1 MNEKKIALYTT
12 DKGLVNIYGKEITEI
27 SNKHENNRGEDMNR
41 HFSKEV
47 SEMSNRS
54 WKYIHHYGYEKQK
67 DNE

>member
-1 MNEKKIALYTT
+1 MNEKKIALHTT

-54 WKYIHHYGYEKQK
+54 
-67 DNE
+67 